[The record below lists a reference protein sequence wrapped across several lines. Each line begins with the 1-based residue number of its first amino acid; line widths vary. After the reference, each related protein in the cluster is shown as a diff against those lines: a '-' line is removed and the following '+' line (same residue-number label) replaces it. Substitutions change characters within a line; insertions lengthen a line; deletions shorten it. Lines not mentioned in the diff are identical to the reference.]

1 MFRKS
6 KSIILSLSILSL
18 LVGCGS
24 TVNSDEDEDNNG
36 SGSSGTTTISF
47 FGWGSAQEQ
56 ENFQILIDQFMKD
69 NPDIKVAYSATD
81 SGTYMTTLKNKG
93 NSLPDV
99 FYMPDYE
106 FMQWVDS
113 GKLLDISSYVTE
125 EEINSAWDLSTSM
138 YRYDKDTYTLGTGAL
153 YGLPKDLGPY
163 PLVYNKTLLQNIIKE
178 NNLSISL
185 PDKENPMTFT
195 EFRNYLKAITGE
207 YNGKHVYGIGYY
219 EMMAAVYS
227 NNADYFDSTRTKETI
242 SNQNFIDAIQ
252 FIADLSV
259 TDKTAPTAN
268 EQSSQ
273 NSFQRFL
280 NQGCVFTFMGPWD
293 CKQFWEDI
301 NFEFD
306 IVPVPV
312 GEAEGS
318 KSTAWVGSVAYCVSN
333 KTKKKDAAIR
343 LAKYL
348 ALSEKS
354 NQMNYQL
361 GQAIPNIKSMA
372 EGDYINGVGLTGR
385 QLYPENRKL
394 FVDIVKGTDKVQGH
408 NRARYYAYDNTF
420 LDDLEDNLST
430 VFLGNETAESF
441 LKRYATK
448 YQKGLDES
456 NENMN

>member
-1 MFRKS
+1 MFRKT
-6 KSIILSLSILSL
+6 KSLIATLSLLTL
-18 LVGCGS
+18 LVGCGGNNES
-24 TVNSDEDEDNNG
+24 VDGDNSDPNK
-36 SGSSGTTTISF
+36 STTISF

-56 ENFQILIDQFMKD
+56 ENFQTLINQFMAD
-69 NPDIKVAYSATD
+69 NPDVKVAYSATD
-81 SGTYMTTLKNKG
+81 SGNYMTTLKNKG

-99 FYMPDYE
+99 FYMPDYD
-106 FMQWVDS
+106 FLQWADS
-113 GKLLDISSYVTE
+113 GRLLDISSYVTD
-125 EEINSAWDLSTSM
+125 EEINSVWDLSTSM
-138 YRYDKDTYTLGTGAL
+138 YRYDKDTYTLGKGAL

-178 NNLSISL
+178 KNLSISL

-195 EFRNYLKAITGE
+195 EFRNYLKAITGD
-207 YNGKHVYGIGYY
+207 YNGKNVYGIGYY

-227 NNADYFDSTRTKETI
+227 NNADYFDATRKKETI
-242 SNQNFIDAIQ
+242 SSKNFIDAIQ
-252 FIADLSV
+252 FVADLSV
-259 TDKTAPTAN
+259 KDKTAPTAN
-268 EQSSQ
+268 EQSSS

-306 IVPVPV
+306 IVPCPV

-354 NQMNYQL
+354 NRMNYQL
-361 GQAIPNIKSMA
+361 GQAIPNMKQMA
-372 EGDYINGVGLTGR
+372 ESDYVNGVGLTGR
-385 QLYPENRKL
+385 QLLPENRQL

-420 LDDLEDNLST
+420 IDDLEDNLSD
-430 VFLGNETAESF
+430 VFQGNQTAESF
-441 LKRYATK
+441 LKGYAAK

>member
-1 MFRKS
+1 MFRKT
-6 KSIILSLSILSL
+6 KSLVATFSLLTL
-18 LVGCGS
+18 LVGCGGTS
-24 TVNSDEDEDNNG
+24 ESVDEANSDPNK
-36 SGSSGTTTISF
+36 STTISF

-56 ENFQILIDQFMKD
+56 ENFQTLINQFMVD

-81 SGTYMTTLKNKG
+81 SGNYMTTLKNKG

-99 FYMPDYE
+99 FYMPDYD
-106 FMQWVDS
+106 FLQWADS
-113 GKLLDISSYVTE
+113 GRLLDISSYVTD
-125 EEINSAWDLSTSM
+125 EEINSVWDLSTSM
-138 YRYDKDTYTLGTGAL
+138 YRYDKDTYTLGKGSL

-163 PLVYNKTLLQNIIKE
+163 PLVYNKTLLKKIIEEK
-178 NNLSISL
+178 NLSISL

-195 EFRNYLKAITGE
+195 EFRNYLKAITGD
-207 YNGKHVYGIGYY
+207 YNGKNVYGIGYY

-227 NNADYFDSTRTKETI
+227 NNADYFDATRKKETI
-242 SNQNFIDAIQ
+242 SSKNFIDAIQ
-252 FIADLSV
+252 FVADLSIK
-259 TDKTAPTAN
+259 DKTAPTAN
-268 EQSSQ
+268 EQSSS

-306 IVPVPV
+306 IVPCPV
-312 GEAEGS
+312 GEVAGS
-318 KSTAWVGSVAYCVSN
+318 KSTSWVGSVAYCVSN
-333 KTKKKDAAIR
+333 KTKKKEAAIR

-348 ALSEKS
+348 ALSDKS

-361 GQAIPNIKSMA
+361 GQAIPNKKQMA
-372 EGDYINGVGLTGR
+372 EGDYVNGVGLSGR
-385 QLYPENRKL
+385 QLLPENRKL

-408 NRARYYAYDNTF
+408 NRVKYYAYDNTF
-420 LDDLEDNLST
+420 IDDLEDNLSD
-430 VFLGNETAESF
+430 VFQGNQTAEAF
-441 LKRYATK
+441 LKGYAAK

>member
-1 MFRKS
+1 MFKKS
-6 KSIILSLSILSL
+6 KSIILSLSLLSL

-24 TVNSDEDEDNNG
+24 TTASEDEDNNG
-36 SGSSGTTTISF
+36 SGGSGSTTISF

-56 ENFQILIDQFMKD
+56 SNFQALIDQFMVD

-81 SGTYMTTLKNKG
+81 SGSYMTTLKNKG

-106 FMQWVDS
+106 FLQWVDS

-138 YRYDKDTYTLGTGAL
+138 YRYDKDTYTLGKGAL

-163 PLVYNKTLLQNIIKE
+163 PLVYNKTLLSNIIKE
-178 NNLSISL
+178 KNLDISL

-195 EFRNYLKAITGE
+195 QFREYLKAITGE
-207 YNGKHVYGIGYY
+207 YNSKHVYGIGYY
-219 EMMAAVYS
+219 ELMAAVYS

-242 SNQNFIDAIQ
+242 SSQNFIDAVQ
-252 FIADLSV
+252 FVADLSV
-259 TDKTAPTAN
+259 KDKTAPTAN

-318 KSTAWVGSVAYCVSN
+318 KSTAWVGSVAYCVSS
-333 KTKKKDAAIR
+333 KSKKKEAAIR

-372 EGDYINGVGLTGR
+372 EGDYINGVGLTDR
-385 QLYPENRKL
+385 QLLPENRKL

-408 NRARYYAYDNTF
+408 NRVKYYAYDNTF
-420 LDDLEDNLST
+420 LDDLEDNLSD
-430 VFLGNETAESF
+430 VYQGNQTAETF
-441 LKRYATK
+441 LKGYASK

>member
-1 MFRKS
+1 MFKKTKS
-6 KSIILSLSILSL
+6 LVATLSLLTL
-18 LVGCGS
+18 LVGCGGTS
-24 TVNSDEDEDNNG
+24 ESVDEAD
-36 SGSSGTTTISF
+36 SGPNKSTTISF

-56 ENFQILIDQFMKD
+56 QNFQTLIDQFMVD

-81 SGTYMTTLKNKG
+81 SGNYMTTLKNKG

-99 FYMPDYE
+99 FYMPDYD
-106 FMQWVDS
+106 FLHWADS
-113 GKLLDISSYVTE
+113 GRLLDISSYVTD
-125 EEINSAWDLSTSM
+125 EEINSVWDLSTSM
-138 YRYDKDTYTLGTGAL
+138 YRYDKDTYTLGKGAL

-163 PLVYNKTLLQNIIKE
+163 PLVYNKTLLNNIIKE
-178 NNLSISL
+178 KNLSISL

-195 EFRNYLKAITGE
+195 EFRNYLKAITGD
-207 YNGKHVYGIGYY
+207 YNGKNVYGIGYY

-227 NNADYFDSTRTKETI
+227 NNADYFDATRKKETI
-242 SNQNFIDAIQ
+242 SSKNFIDAIQ
-252 FIADLSV
+252 FVADLSV
-259 TDKTAPTAN
+259 KDKTAPTAN
-268 EQSSQ
+268 EQSSS

-280 NQGCVFTFMGPWD
+280 NQGCVFTFMGSWD

-306 IVPVPV
+306 IVPCPV
-312 GEAEGS
+312 GEATGS

-333 KTKKKDAAIR
+333 KTKKKEAAIR

-361 GQAIPNIKSMA
+361 GQAIPNMKQMA
-372 EGDYINGVGLTGR
+372 EGDYVNGVGLSGR
-385 QLYPENRKL
+385 QLLPENRKL
-394 FVDIVKGTDKVQGH
+394 FVDIVKGTNKVQGH
-408 NRARYYAYDNTF
+408 NRVKYYAYDNTF
-420 LDDLEDNLST
+420 IDDLEDNLSD
-430 VFLGNETAESF
+430 VFQGNQTAEAF
-441 LKRYATK
+441 LKGYAAK

>member
-6 KSIILSLSILSL
+6 KSIILSLSLLSL

-24 TVNSDEDEDNNG
+24 TTNTDEGEDNG

-125 EEINSAWDLSTSM
+125 EEINSVWDLSTSM
-138 YRYDKDTYTLGTGAL
+138 YRYDKDTYTLGKGSL

-195 EFRNYLKAITGE
+195 EFRNYLKAITGD

-242 SNQNFIDAIQ
+242 SSQNFIDAIQ
-252 FIADLSV
+252 FVADLSV

-361 GQAIPNIKSMA
+361 GQAIPNLKSMA
-372 EGDYINGVGLTGR
+372 EGDYINGVGLTDR

-420 LDDLEDNLST
+420 IDDLEDNLSA
-430 VFLGNETAESF
+430 VFQGDESAESF

>member
-1 MFRKS
+1 MFRKT
-6 KSIILSLSILSL
+6 KSLVATLSLLTL
-18 LVGCGS
+18 LVGCGG
-24 TVNSDEDEDNNG
+24 NSESGDEAN
-36 SGSSGTTTISF
+36 SGPNKSTTISF

-56 ENFQILIDQFMKD
+56 ENFQTLIDQFMVD
-69 NPDIKVAYSATD
+69 NPDVKVAYSATD
-81 SGTYMTTLKNKG
+81 SGNYMTTLKNKG

-99 FYMPDYE
+99 FYMPDYD
-106 FMQWVDS
+106 FLQWADS
-113 GKLLDISSYVTE
+113 GRLLDISSYVTDE
-125 EEINSAWDLSTSM
+125 ELNSVWDLSTSM
-138 YRYDKDTYTLGTGAL
+138 YRYDKDTYTLGKGSL

-163 PLVYNKTLLQNIIKE
+163 PLVYNKTLLKKIIEEK
-178 NNLSISL
+178 NLSISL

-195 EFRNYLKAITGE
+195 EFRNYLKAITGD
-207 YNGKHVYGIGYY
+207 YNGKNVYGIGYY

-227 NNADYFDSTRTKETI
+227 NNADYFDATRKKETI
-242 SNQNFIDAIQ
+242 SSKNFIDAIQ
-252 FIADLSV
+252 FVADLSV
-259 TDKTAPTAN
+259 KDKTAPTAN
-268 EQSSQ
+268 EQSSS

-306 IVPVPV
+306 IVPCPV
-312 GEAEGS
+312 GEAAGS
-318 KSTAWVGSVAYCVSN
+318 KSTSWVGSVAYCVSN

-361 GQAIPNIKSMA
+361 GQAIPNMKQMA
-372 EGDYINGVGLTGR
+372 EGDYVNGVGLSGR
-385 QLYPENRKL
+385 QLLPENRKL

-408 NRARYYAYDNTF
+408 NRVKYYAYDNTF
-420 LDDLEDNLST
+420 IDDLEDNLSD
-430 VFLGNETAESF
+430 VFQGNQTAEAF
-441 LKRYATK
+441 LKGYAAK

>member
-1 MFRKS
+1 MFRKT
-6 KSIILSLSILSL
+6 KSLIATLSLLTL
-18 LVGCGS
+18 LVGCGGNGES
-24 TVNSDEDEDNNG
+24 VDEAD
-36 SGSSGTTTISF
+36 SGPNKSTTISF

-56 ENFQILIDQFMKD
+56 ENFQTLIDQFMVD
-69 NPDIKVAYSATD
+69 NPDVKVAYSATD
-81 SGTYMTTLKNKG
+81 SGNYMTTLKNKG

-99 FYMPDYE
+99 FYMPDYD
-106 FMQWVDS
+106 FLQWADS
-113 GKLLDISSYVTE
+113 GRLLDISSYVTDE
-125 EEINSAWDLSTSM
+125 ELNSVWDLSTSM
-138 YRYDKDTYTLGTGAL
+138 YRYDKDAYTLGKGSL

-163 PLVYNKTLLQNIIKE
+163 PLVYNKTLLKKIIEEK
-178 NNLSISL
+178 NLSISL

-195 EFRNYLKAITGE
+195 EFRNYLKAITGD
-207 YNGKHVYGIGYY
+207 YNGKNVYGIGYY

-227 NNADYFDSTRTKETI
+227 NNADYFDATRKKETI
-242 SNQNFIDAIQ
+242 SSKNFIDAIQ
-252 FIADLSV
+252 FVADLSV
-259 TDKTAPTAN
+259 KDKTAPTAN
-268 EQSSQ
+268 EQSSS

-306 IVPVPV
+306 IVPCPV
-312 GEAEGS
+312 GEAAGS
-318 KSTAWVGSVAYCVSN
+318 KSTSWVGSVAYCVSN

-361 GQAIPNIKSMA
+361 GQAIPNMKQMA
-372 EGDYINGVGLTGR
+372 EGDYVNGVGLSGR
-385 QLYPENRKL
+385 QLLPENRKL

-408 NRARYYAYDNTF
+408 NRVKYYAYDNTF
-420 LDDLEDNLST
+420 IDDLEDNLSD
-430 VFLGNETAESF
+430 VFQGNQTAEAF
-441 LKRYATK
+441 LKGYAAK